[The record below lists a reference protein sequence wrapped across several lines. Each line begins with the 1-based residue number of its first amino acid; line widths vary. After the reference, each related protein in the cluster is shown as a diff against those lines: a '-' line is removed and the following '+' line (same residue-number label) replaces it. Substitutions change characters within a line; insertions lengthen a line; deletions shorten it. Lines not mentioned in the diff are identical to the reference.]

1 MALAVD
7 LLEQL
12 KGELKQHGITYKQV
26 AEAMD
31 ISESSV
37 KRLFRDRDMSLSRLE
52 SICALMDLD
61 ISDLAARSDEARR
74 QIKQLTIEDEEILV
88 GDETLFLIAVHLI
101 YGWTFDQIMDAYDLD
116 EHQAQRHLTTLDRMK
131 VIELMPDNRARILLS
146 AEFEWIIGGPIQT
159 FFEQN
164 LQGHFFNSTFSNPGE
179 LRLVT
184 NAWMSL
190 ENTLAFHESM
200 RRLVREFELQKA
212 YDKHSPAEKRR
223 GTTLVLAIRPWALE
237 IFEKYMSESNTVGH
251 KYEQ

>member
-12 KGELKQHGITYKQV
+12 KGELKQHGLTYKQV

-52 SICALMDLD
+52 SICSLMDFD

-74 QIKQLTIEDEEILV
+74 QITQLTRKDEEALV

-101 YGWTFDQIMDAYDLD
+101 YGWSFDQVMEAYDLD

-131 VIELMPDNRARILLS
+131 VIELMPENRARVLLS
-146 AEFEWIIGGPIQT
+146 ADFEWISGGPIQT
-159 FFEQN
+159 FYEQN
-164 LQGHFFNSTFSNPGE
+164 LQGHFFKSTFSKAGE

-190 ENTLAFHESM
+190 EYVSLNYKKLTTNTHPLKSAVAQRWFWRYGHGRWIFLKSIEAS
-200 RRLVREFELQKA
+200 RIPLVINMNNNRDLTAHTF
-212 YDKHSPAEKRR
+212 D
-223 GTTLVLAIRPWALE
+223 G
-237 IFEKYMSESNTVGH
+237 
-251 KYEQ
+251 